1 MSHLG
6 LASLGLQLAHNHAH
20 ERGFSFAIPAN
31 QRHLL
36 PSLNLNLRIAEHHL
50 LRVPD
55 GKVRPLEHHI
65 TGALRRRKLQGKRSV
80 IAFVNLYPL
89 QFFQRLNAR
98 LNLVTLGG
106 LVAETVDEIFRLL
119 NHPLLVFVSGGLLG
133 YALCSK
139 RNILAI
145 RNFIVIHMPQQDF
158 HGACGHIVQELAVVR
173 NQKHR
178 APERLQIVLKPFDGL
193 DVQVV
198 GGLVQEQH
206 VRLREQDFGQFD
218 AHVPALAEGFCEAV
232 QFIGLES
239 QAKEHLFRLRTG

>member
-1 MSHLG
+1 
-6 LASLGLQLAHNHAH
+6 
-20 ERGFSFAIPAN
+20 
-31 QRHLL
+31 
-36 PSLNLNLRIAEHHL
+36 
-50 LRVPD
+50 
-55 GKVRPLEHHI
+55 
-65 TGALRRRKLQGKRSV
+65 
-80 IAFVNLYPL
+80 
-89 QFFQRLNAR
+89 
-98 LNLVTLGG
+98 
-106 LVAETVDEIFRLL
+106 
-119 NHPLLVFVSGGLLG
+119 
-133 YALCSK
+133 
-139 RNILAI
+139 
-145 RNFIVIHMPQQDF
+145 MPQQDF

-239 QAKEHLFRLRTG
+239 QAKEHFFRLRTRRQAAFQRQPVVQVVHPLDERSISG